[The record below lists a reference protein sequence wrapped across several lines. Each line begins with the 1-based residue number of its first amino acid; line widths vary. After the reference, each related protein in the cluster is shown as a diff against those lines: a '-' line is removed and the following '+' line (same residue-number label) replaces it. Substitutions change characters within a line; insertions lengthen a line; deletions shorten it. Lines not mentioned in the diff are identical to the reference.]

1 MRISPLFIAPYF
13 AIKISRVI
21 PGLLMA
27 LPSLLFGQF
36 SFQQMSEPGGL
47 FSTTSQNYDHNT
59 SVETRTISTQYSD
72 YIFTHW
78 TINGVRQV
86 DGSGQALHK
95 VKFAITSNTV
105 AVANYLNKN
114 QDSDSDNISDWV
126 EIKYSGNLNANAQ
139 TDSDGDGI
147 VLRDEVNLGLIP
159 SIDDN
164 ISEGGI
170 SSRRSKLVAVNLGGA
185 KKLTLSSDPV
195 GLIASTSNLLENNSS
210 FESVTLNGLKNGY
223 YFSHWEVNGVRFS
236 DNKGVGVAQVSQSM
250 NENKVV
256 VAKYFPEDMDSDND
270 NIPDWYESHY
280 FGGLGQNQESDPDGD
295 GFTLGEELKLGL
307 SSVIDDNMS
316 EGGISVRRSAKVIVN
331 LGGASKVTIRSTPPG
346 LISSSVFYPEVNS
359 TYTTPV
365 LSGLK
370 NGFYF
375 SHWEVN
381 GVRQAD
387 STGLGLSQVIQT
399 LDNDKRFIAKY
410 YAENEDLDNDDI
422 PDWFEWHEQGSLDQ
436 NGSSDPDGDGF
447 SMADEKKLGLSSIIM
462 DQVADGGVSQRRSAN
477 FSYLRDAN
485 DPTDTDGDGLTD
497 SDEISRGTNLRLVD
511 TDGDGFSDSDEVSDG
526 TNPLLAS
533 SFRNVAPTDVFSYAS
548 LSILENQ
555 PVGTLVGQLAA
566 VDPNDLSSSDT
577 YQFSLVDGN
586 GSSGNSLFQLDLNGS
601 LNSYQVFDY
610 EKLLDGNGTNLS
622 IRVRVTDPGDLF
634 TEGNLTVSVINVLED
649 FDNDGI
655 EDSSDPDDD
664 NDGFSDQV
672 EITYGSDPF
681 DANSVANKVPN
692 FLDLNGSS
700 IEENQLAGTRVG
712 QLLATDPD
720 INSSLTFR
728 FVDGNGSENNS
739 LFIIDEN
746 ATLRTTTTFDY
757 EFDEHNYSIRFE
769 VSDEHNFSLQKSF
782 VISLTNLNEP
792 PFDLDYTLP
801 LVVSENKPIG
811 TIVGMVGAADR
822 DQNDTLTYQL
832 LDAGDSLGDE
842 YFYLESNGTL
852 KTSSVLDFETLKL
865 ENDHFFAIKVSV
877 SDSGGLS
884 TEKSFFVKILNVVED
899 NDEDGVE
906 DYYDPDD
913 DNDGFSDEAEIT
925 YGSDPIDAN
934 SVANKVP
941 NFLDLNGSSIK
952 ENQLVGTRVGQLLA
966 TDPDT
971 NSTLAFRFVD
981 GNGSGNNLLFIID
994 ENATLR
1000 TTTTFD
1006 YETDDHNYSIRVQV
1020 SDEHNFSLEQS
1031 FDINLLN
1038 IIEDN
1043 DSDGIEDYYDPD
1055 DDNDG
1060 FSDEAEIAFGSDPF
1074 DKESKINRPP
1084 TGMEIMDL
1092 NFSENMPFGSL
1103 IGKVLA
1109 SDPDANESLKY
1120 SNLTKDENGTK
1131 ELFFLQED
1139 GHLYAS
1145 YVFDFETNESVYSL
1159 TFRVTD
1165 RYGETLDKTFEIELG
1180 NIIEDI
1186 DNDGVEDYYDP
1197 DIDGDGFANELEIKD
1212 GTDPLDDQS
1221 HPRYPVLSLG
1231 SGRIDS
1237 GTRSITLSAS
1247 VEHDGD
1253 GIVED
1258 IGFILSPV
1266 LETGSEGS
1274 IRISQNNWSTFEW
1287 VDSFKILEGENQYTF
1302 ELVIQEG
1309 PFDKTL
1315 YFRAWAEN
1323 SAGVGMSSV
1332 KKLQLQISELPWVN
1346 DLTEE
1351 TGGWL
1356 SSSWFGVFKL
1366 YPNQWIYHTGLGWI
1380 YASSTEDES
1389 VWIWRE
1395 GQGWLW
1401 TNQQTWP
1408 FLWSDQTGNW
1418 LYLIRGKLGPP
1429 IFFDYSQNSYISDTA
1444 E

>member
-1 MRISPLFIAPYF
+1 MRISPLFDIPQF
-13 AIKISRVI
+13 AKKISRVI

-27 LPSLLFGQF
+27 LPGLLFGQF

-78 TINGVRQV
+78 TVNGVRQV
-86 DGSGQALHK
+86 DGNGQALHK
-95 VKFAITSNTV
+95 IKFAITSNTV
-105 AVANYLNKN
+105 AVANYLNKD
-114 QDSDSDNISDWV
+114 QDSDSDNISDWI
-126 EIKYSGNLNANAQ
+126 EIKYSSNLNANAQ

-147 VLRDEVNLGLIP
+147 VLRDEVNLGLVP

-170 SSRRSKLVAVNLGGA
+170 SSRRSKLMAVNLGGA
-185 KKLTLSSDPV
+185 KKLTLKSDPV

-210 FESVTLNGLKNGY
+210 FETVTLNGLKNGY
-223 YFSHWEVNGVRFS
+223 YFSHWEVNGVRVS

-250 NENKVV
+250 NEDKVV

-280 FGGLGQNQESDPDGD
+280 FGGLGKNQESDPDGD
-295 GFTLGEELKLGL
+295 GFILGEELKLGL
-307 SSVIDDNMS
+307 SSVIDDNIS

-331 LGGASKVTIRSTPPG
+331 LGGASKVTIKSTPPG

-359 TYTTPV
+359 TYTTSV

-410 YAENEDLDNDDI
+410 YAENEDLDDDDI
-422 PDWFEWHEQGSLDQ
+422 PDWFEWHEQGSLDL

-447 SMADEKKLGLSSIIM
+447 SLADEKKLGLSSNIV
-462 DQVADGGVSQRRSAN
+462 DQIAAGGVSQRRSAN

-497 SDEISRGTNLRLVD
+497 SKEISIGTNFRLVD
-511 TDGDGFSDSDEVSDG
+511 TDGDGFSDFEEFEDG
-526 TNPLLAS
+526 TNPLLAT
-533 SFRNVAPTDVFSYAS
+533 SFRNIAPTDIRSS
-548 LSILENQ
+548 QQLTILENQ
-555 PVGTLVGQLAA
+555 PVGTFVGLLSAI
-566 VDPNDLSSSDT
+566 DPNDLSFSDA
-577 YQFSLVDGN
+577 YVFSLVDGN
-586 GSSGNSLFQLDLNGS
+586 RSSGNQSFNLESNGTLLS
-601 LNSYQVFDY
+601 AQVFDY
-610 EKLLDGNGTNLS
+610 EKLLDGNGTSLS
-622 IRVRVTDPGDLF
+622 IRVRVTDPGNLF
-634 TEGNLTVSVINVLED
+634 TEGNLTVSVINVFED
-649 FDNDGI
+649 NDSDGI

-664 NDGFSDQV
+664 NDGFSDQA
-672 EITYGSDPF
+672 EIAYGSDPL
-681 DANSVANKVPN
+681 DSKSVANKAPS
-692 FLDLNGSS
+692 FLDLNGSF
-700 IEENQLAGTRVG
+700 IEENQPIGTRVG
-712 QLLATDPD
+712 QLLSEDPD
-720 INSSLTFR
+720 SNSSLAFR
-728 FVDGNGSENNS
+728 LVDGNGSKNNNV
-739 LFIIDEN
+739 FIIDEN
-746 ATLRTTTTFDY
+746 ASIRTNAMFDY
-757 EFDEHNYSIRFE
+757 ETDEHNYSIRVR
-769 VSDEHNFSLQKSF
+769 VSDEHNFSIDQSF
-782 VISLTNLNEP
+782 VISLVDANEA
-792 PFDLDYTLP
+792 PFDIDYILP
-801 LVVSENKPIG
+801 LVVSENKPEG
-811 TIVGMVGAADR
+811 TIVGIVEAADL

-832 LDAGDSLGDE
+832 LDAGDYLGDD

-852 KTSSVLDFETLKL
+852 KTSLVLDFETLKL
-865 ENDHFFAIKVSV
+865 QNDHFLTIKVSV

-884 TEKSFFVKILNVVED
+884 TEQSFFVKILNIVED
-899 NDEDGVE
+899 NDV
-906 DYYDPDD
+906 
-913 DNDGFSDEAEIT
+913 
-925 YGSDPIDAN
+925 
-934 SVANKVP
+934 
-941 NFLDLNGSSIK
+941 
-952 ENQLVGTRVGQLLA
+952 
-966 TDPDT
+966 
-971 NSTLAFRFVD
+971 
-981 GNGSGNNLLFIID
+981 
-994 ENATLR
+994 
-1000 TTTTFD
+1000 
-1006 YETDDHNYSIRVQV
+1006 
-1020 SDEHNFSLEQS
+1020 
-1031 FDINLLN
+1031 
-1038 IIEDN
+1038 
-1043 DSDGIEDYYDPD
+1043 DGIEDYYDPD

-1060 FSDEAEIAFGSDPF
+1060 FSDQAEITYGSDPFDVKSVANKAPNFLDLNGSSIEENQLVGTSVGQLLAQDPDDNTSLTFRLVDGNGSTNNHLFTIDENASVHTKTIFDYETDEHNYSIRVEVVDEHNFSMQKSFVINLINVIEDNDGDEIEDYYDPDDDNDGFTDQAEIAFGSDPF

-1092 NFSENMPFGSL
+1092 NFSENMPSGSL

-1131 ELFFLQED
+1131 ELFLLQED
-1139 GHLYAS
+1139 GHLYTS
-1145 YVFDFETNESVYSL
+1145 YIFDFETNESLYSL
-1159 TFRVTD
+1159 TLRVTD

-1221 HPRYPVLSLG
+1221 HPSYPVLSLE
-1231 SGRIDS
+1231 SGRVDS
-1237 GTRSITLSAS
+1237 DAGSITLSAT
-1247 VEHDGD
+1247 VQHDGD
-1253 GIVED
+1253 GILED
-1258 IGFILSPV
+1258 IGFILSPI
-1266 LETGSEGS
+1266 LETDSEES
-1274 IRISQNNWSTFEW
+1274 IRISENNWNTFEW
-1287 VDSFKILEGENQYTF
+1287 VDSFKILEGENKHTF
-1302 ELVIQEG
+1302 ELFIQES
-1309 PFDKTL
+1309 PFDKTF

-1346 DLTEE
+1346 DLIEE
-1351 TGGWL
+1351 TGGWF
-1356 SSSWFGVFKL
+1356 SSSWFGLFKP
-1366 YPNQWIYHTGLGWI
+1366 YPNQWIYHAGLGWV
-1380 YASSTEDES
+1380 YASSTKDES

-1395 GQGWLW
+1395 GEGWMW

-1418 LYLIRGKLGPP
+1418 LYLIRGKIGPP
-1429 IFFDYSQNSYISDTA
+1429 IFFDYSQNSYISDTV